1 MTEAGFAFEVMASS
15 PDGFALYDHAETLVY
30 VNPGFCSLWKVD
42 KAQVLGLSESDV
54 IALKRTL
61 LQDPDIDLKKV
72 SSAASPERHGQGVEP
87 TYIRLKD
94 GTWYERLV
102 YSHLQNGLHAGT
114 VVQWRNVTVR
124 QNDLLLIQYERDL
137 MQAMMDSIPD
147 QIFFKD
153 RDSHF
158 LRINKALAKRY
169 GLDDPAQAI
178 GKSDADYYSEQ
189 HAAQTRAE
197 ELAIMETRE
206 PLLRQL
212 HHEHWSNGSDAWNVS
227 TKMALV
233 DPYGQV
239 IGTYGIA
246 HDITEQKRA
255 EALIWQQANFDSL
268 TELPNRRLLR
278 DRWEQAVQLHRRT
291 QQAFAFILIDLD
303 QFKEVN
309 DSYGHAAGDLLL
321 VEVARRMVSCLRA
334 TDTLARLGG
343 DEFAVLLTA
352 VAQENAIDSV
362 ARNLLHC
369 LSTPFILDDHPVSIS
384 GSLGI
389 SIFPDDAQEFD
400 DVMRQADRAM
410 YEAKRQGK
418 NRFFRYS
425 AALATRSVSQS
436 E

>member
-15 PDGFALYDHAETLVY
+15 PDGFALYDLTDTLIY
-30 VNPGFCSLWKVD
+30 VNPGFCTLWKVD
-42 KAQVLGLSESDV
+42 KTQVLGRSENAV
-54 IALKRTL
+54 IALKRTML
-61 LQDPDIDLKKV
+61 LDPEIDLKRV
-72 SSAASPERHGQGVEP
+72 SAAATPERHGQGAEP
-87 TYIRLKD
+87 SYIRLKD
-94 GTWYERLV
+94 GAWYERLV
-102 YSHLQNGLHAGT
+102 YAHVQNGVRAGT

-158 LRINKALAKRY
+158 LRINKALAARY

-212 HHEHWSNGSDAWNVS
+212 HHEHWSNGTDAWNVS
-227 TKMALV
+227 TKMPLV
-233 DPYGQV
+233 DPSGEV

-246 HDITEQKRA
+246 HDITEQKRV

-291 QQAFAFILIDLD
+291 QQSFAFILIDLD

-309 DSYGHAAGDLLL
+309 DSHGHAVGDLLL
-321 VEVARRMVSCLRA
+321 IEVARRMVSCLRA

-352 VAQENAIDSV
+352 VAQENAIESV
-362 ARNLLHC
+362 ARNMLHC
-369 LSTPFILDDHPVSIS
+369 LSTPFVLDGHQIGIS

-400 DVMRQADRAM
+400 HVMRQADRAM

-418 NRFFRYS
+418 NRFCRYS
-425 AALATRSVSQS
+425 AALAPRSVS
-436 E
+436 ETK